1 MEFVFKTL
9 YSMIYYY
16 SCLEI
21 WVNAKLNENVF
32 YKQLCDYIDSFYVSS
47 TQYLFVVDGDQT
59 TDVLTLPPKKYDF
72 ILRNEYVKKR
82 KNYKI
87 LYENIKDI
95 KDNFEVS
102 KASFLSFIVKYKEFD
117 IDIQLDTREY
127 TFMIVGNCIN
137 KKFIYYLLKNMGFAK
152 ESFSEFDYSVQILTS
167 DVKLLNLSSSDK
179 LLITK
184 NKFTIFNI

>member
-21 WVNAKLNENVF
+21 WVNRKLNENII
-32 YKQLCDYIDSFYVSS
+32 YKKFCEYIDSFYVSS
-47 TQYLFVVDGDQT
+47 TQYLIVENGNQT
-59 TDVLTLPPKKYDF
+59 STDLKLVPDKYDF
-72 ILRNEYVKKR
+72 ILRNEYLKKK

-87 LYENIKDI
+87 IYGSVNDI
-95 KDNFEVS
+95 KEEFEVS
-102 KASFLSFIVKYKEFD
+102 KNSFLSFIVKYKEFD

-127 TFMIVGNCIN
+127 TFMVVGNCLN

-152 ESFSEFDYSVQILTS
+152 ESFSEFDYSIQILTK
-167 DVKLLNLSSSDK
+167 DVTLLNLSSSDQ
-179 LLITK
+179 LVITK
-184 NKFTIFNI
+184 DFFTVI